1 VNQDIYTSPAALPGC
16 RQTSG
21 RCPPGAESVQVICEE
36 ADMSVAERVPP
47 MNNLLR
53 ALPKTEIGRVL
64 AKCRPVG
71 LDHGHILCD
80 AGERIRHVY
89 FVNTGI
95 ISLLARTAHGGTE
108 VGMVGYEG
116 ATGISLALGIP
127 VSPVR
132 LLVQSAGTAMRMN
145 ATHFRGIARDSPAL
159 QRALNHYLHDFI
171 VQLTQTAACNRFH
184 RIESRLARWL
194 LMTQDRMRSDEFRL
208 THSFLADTLGVRR
221 VGITR
226 IAHQLQRHE
235 LIRYRRGHVVVIDRA
250 GLRKIACECYRAIDG
265 DGTVM

>member
-1 VNQDIYTSPAALPGC
+1 MTFTRRRQRCQDAGRCRAALLCQAGV
-16 RQTSG
+16 
-21 RCPPGAESVQVICEE
+21 ENVQVICEE
-36 ADMSVAERVPP
+36 ADMSVAERASP
-47 MNNLLR
+47 MNGLLR
-53 ALPKTEIGRVL
+53 TLPKAEIGRVL
-64 AKCRPVG
+64 AKCRPVS

-235 LIRYRRGHVVVIDRA
+235 LIRYHRGHVVVIDRA

-265 DGTVM
+265 DGTAM